1 MTDKLA
7 VILDQLE
14 AQQQQPPSRQFAVL
28 DKRLGAHELLQM
40 VYRGE
45 ISVTPQQMQA
55 ARESIAYE
63 KPQAYRRGPL

>member
-1 MTDKLA
+1 M
-7 VILDQLE
+7 LDQLLRE
-14 AQQQQPPSRQFAVL
+14 M
-28 DKRLGAHELLQM
+28 KENRLTLPKDIGAHEVLQM

-45 ISVTPQQMQA
+45 MSVTPQQMQA